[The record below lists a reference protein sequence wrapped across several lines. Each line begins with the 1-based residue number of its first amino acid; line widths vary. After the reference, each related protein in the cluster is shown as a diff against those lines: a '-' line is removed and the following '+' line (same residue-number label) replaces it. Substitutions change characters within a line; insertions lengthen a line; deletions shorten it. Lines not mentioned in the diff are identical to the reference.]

1 MSSVMP
7 LLEVRNLRK
16 YFPIVSGLFKKRV
29 RHVKAVD
36 DVSFHI
42 NPGETLGL
50 VGESGCGKTTAG
62 RLILRLIERTA
73 GEIRYCENGAEVNL
87 GTLMGERLR
96 RFRRNVQMI
105 FQDPFSSL
113 NPRMRVS
120 DLISEPIR
128 ALESVCE
135 REIDER
141 VRWLTEA
148 VGLNVQ
154 QLERYPHAFSGGQRQ
169 RICIARALAV
179 RPRLVVCD
187 EPVSALDVSV
197 RAQII
202 NLLKDLQQEF
212 GLTYLFVAHDLSVVE
227 NISTRVAVMY
237 AGRIVEIADN
247 RSLFHH
253 PRHPYTAAL
262 MRAVPVPDPEF
273 RGDLSILQGE
283 VADASDLPA
292 GCAFHP
298 RCPFAHERCRTE
310 MPALRALGSAQEAAC
325 HFAEEIEL
333 HVPSGKS

>member
-1 MSSVMP
+1 
-7 LLEVRNLRK
+7 
-16 YFPIVSGLFKKRV
+16 
-29 RHVKAVD
+29 VKAVD
-36 DVSFHI
+36 DISFEI
-42 NPGETLGL
+42 QPGETLGL

-62 RLILRLIERTA
+62 RVILRLIERTA
-73 GEIRYCENGAEVNL
+73 GEVVYRENGSEVNL
-87 GTLMGERLR
+87 ATLQGEKLR
-96 RFRRNVQMI
+96 QFRRHVQMI

-128 ALESVCE
+128 ALENVSE
-135 REIDER
+135 RETDER

-247 RSLFHH
+247 RSLFHQ

-262 MRAVPVPDPEF
+262 MRAVPVPDPTF
-273 RGDLSILQGE
+273 KGDLSILQGE
-283 VADASDLPA
+283 VADASDLPT

-298 RCPFAHERCRTE
+298 RCPFAQDICRTE
-310 MPALRALGSAQEAAC
+310 MPQLRTLGTTQRAAC
-325 HFAEEIEL
+325 HFADQIQLEI
-333 HVPSGKS
+333 PAKKN